1 MSLKQIAIIPARGGS
16 KRIPGKNIRMFRGRP
31 MIAHTIEAAIRTD
44 LFSHVLVSTD
54 SEQIAEVAVSA
65 GAEVP
70 FLRVSC
76 ADDMTPV
83 SEATLAA
90 LQQAEEY
97 YGEKFQNVC
106 QLMANCPLRTPR
118 NILDIWE
125 FHTRNANE
133 FSLSCFKFGFM
144 NPWWALTLQSD
155 GTGKRLFE
163 NTFVRSQD
171 LPELHCPTGAIWL
184 ANAESLKRDRSF
196 YGKNHKFFDI
206 PWQNAVDIDNEEDI
220 ILADIVA
227 DYLQKSPQR

>member
-16 KRIPGKNIRMFRGRP
+16 KRVPGKNIRLFRGRP
-31 MIAHTIEAAIRTD
+31 MIAHTIEAALKSG
-44 LFSHVLVSTD
+44 LFAHVLVSTD
-54 SEQIAEVAVSA
+54 SPEIADIAKNA

-70 FLRVSC
+70 FLRTRC

-90 LQQAEEY
+90 LLQAESFYNETY
-97 YGEKFQNVC
+97 QHVC
-106 QLMANCPLRTPR
+106 QLMANCPLRTTQ
-118 NILDIWE
+118 NILDMWA
-125 FHTRNANE
+125 FHEQNRHE

-171 LPELHCPTGAIWL
+171 LPELYCPTGAIWL
-184 ANAESLKRDRSF
+184 ANAASLKRDRSF
-196 YGKNHKFFDI
+196 YGQNHKFFEI
-206 PWQNAVDIDNEEDI
+206 PWENAVDIDNEEDI
-220 ILADIVA
+220 VFADIIA
-227 DYLQKSPQR
+227 EYLQKKQS